1 MLKNF
6 KTKEKLCWRSYRFV
20 KSLAEVT
27 NSYIFGQE
35 NQKTKCCQLL
45 NGCHQFFPHLC
56 FEFLNKKWL
65 WVHFHST
72 DGTWHPWL
80 SVEGRVWLQ
89 VHNLQCRVL
98 SSQSTEV
105 AKVKERVVALRAR
118 KLNFILFLY
127 LSCQPA
133 VGAIKQLGIKLA
145 KEYDL

>member
-1 MLKNF
+1 M
-6 KTKEKLCWRSYRFV
+6 
-20 KSLAEVT
+20 
-27 NSYIFGQE
+27 
-35 NQKTKCCQLL
+35 
-45 NGCHQFFPHLC
+45 
-56 FEFLNKKWL
+56 
-65 WVHFHST
+65 
-72 DGTWHPWL
+72 
-80 SVEGRVWLQ
+80 WLQ

-118 KLNFILFLY
+118 ILNFILFMY